1 MEHVAGGAPDRLIV
15 LSSPGKSRAQVAL
28 VQPPL
33 CLNLNKAIMRLS
45 RIRSLSRKV
54 IMGTMRRRHFCQTP
68 PQTRTF
74 ITYADRPGTTIASM
88 SMLVYYSDS
97 EDEKG
102 HPPPDAKDGDLS
114 ENLEGEQLAH
124 HATYAR
130 EHLF

>member
-1 MEHVAGGAPDRLIV
+1 
-15 LSSPGKSRAQVAL
+15 
-28 VQPPL
+28 
-33 CLNLNKAIMRLS
+33 
-45 RIRSLSRKV
+45 
-54 IMGTMRRRHFCQTP
+54 
-68 PQTRTF
+68 
-74 ITYADRPGTTIASM
+74 
-88 SMLVYYSDS
+88 MLVYYSDS